1 MNHIALTLNQGFE
14 STTGNLG
21 NAVSGG
27 GGVKNLK
34 NANSRSSSMVL
45 GFWAVK
51 LPTYVVST

>member
-1 MNHIALTLNQGFE
+1 MNHIALTLNQGSE
-14 STTGNLG
+14 STTGNLLG
-21 NAVSGG
+21 NAVS